1 MAASPAAEALSVRIV
16 DAALA
21 LALGV
26 LFFIHSFTFSS
37 TGASNSSDVLNLL
50 AGFDAENLLI
60 LLFATVRFASSREQ
74 REREFSG
81 L

>member
-1 MAASPAAEALSVRIV
+1 VLLAVLYGVPILFMAASPAAEALSVRIV

-37 TGASNSSDVLNLL
+37 TARRTPATCSIFWRASMPK
-50 AGFDAENLLI
+50 I
-60 LLFATVRFASSREQ
+60 C
-74 REREFSG
+74 
-81 L
+81 